1 MSLVPVR
8 DLRNNTAEVIER
20 ARSGEE
26 VTITVHG
33 VAVAK
38 LTPATQGRREYLTRD
53 ELLSFRTTNP
63 DPTLISDLAAISE
76 QTTDDLGPVR

>member
-1 MSLVPVR
+1 MALIPVR
-8 DLRNNTAEVIER
+8 DLRNHTAEVIER
-20 ARSGEE
+20 ARAGED

-38 LTPATQGRREYLTRD
+38 LTPATPGKREYLTKED
-53 ELLSFRTTNP
+53 LLAFRSAAP
-63 DPTLISDLAAISE
+63 DTALAADLAAISE